1 MPTFFFD
8 IRPGSATFNPTDAHY
23 ALREELSKRINK
35 LTGKLF
41 FEPYNIGGSMIEGP
55 AAVPWSAVRNEVK
68 LRALIKEEAAR
79 LVAAEG
85 GKAPGSVGDEEGR
98 EEVLAQLNTR
108 VACDAAGV
116 EVPGRRPAV
125 RLYGTG
131 IVAGANPRSA
141 DVEVAARV
149 QSKNSHGGASRDY
162 RQDPPHGEAFDFPE
176 PGAYNALHHTVNT
189 PEENDDGAG
198 GNDEGGAGGGHGGD
212 GGSGDGRGRGLGQ
225 NDIHQQKAKVFVDP
239 GPVNVGAPAGDWE
252 HTPPPM
258 DASLHSGDGVFGA
271 GPAAQPFDS
280 GLDCGPFE
288 SGEQTRAGATLLK
301 SGLGDDS
308 IVSTAEQE
316 LVQEGPVVAKRD
328 RGKSADGVALFD
340 AGLTNDAPRAGQLV
354 PPNSGGGEEAGT
366 EDFPE
371 E

>member
-1 MPTFFFD
+1 
-8 IRPGSATFNPTDAHY
+8 
-23 ALREELSKRINK
+23 
-35 LTGKLF
+35 
-41 FEPYNIGGSMIEGP
+41 
-55 AAVPWSAVRNEVK
+55 
-68 LRALIKEEAAR
+68 
-79 LVAAEG
+79 
-85 GKAPGSVGDEEGR
+85 
-98 EEVLAQLNTR
+98 
-108 VACDAAGV
+108 
-116 EVPGRRPAV
+116 
-125 RLYGTG
+125 
-131 IVAGANPRSA
+131 
-141 DVEVAARV
+141 
-149 QSKNSHGGASRDY
+149 
-162 RQDPPHGEAFDFPE
+162 
-176 PGAYNALHHTVNT
+176 
-189 PEENDDGAG
+189 
-198 GNDEGGAGGGHGGD
+198 
-212 GGSGDGRGRGLGQ
+212 
-225 NDIHQQKAKVFVDP
+225 
-239 GPVNVGAPAGDWE
+239 
-252 HTPPPM
+252 M

-354 PPNSGGGEEAGT
+354 PPKSGGGEEAGA